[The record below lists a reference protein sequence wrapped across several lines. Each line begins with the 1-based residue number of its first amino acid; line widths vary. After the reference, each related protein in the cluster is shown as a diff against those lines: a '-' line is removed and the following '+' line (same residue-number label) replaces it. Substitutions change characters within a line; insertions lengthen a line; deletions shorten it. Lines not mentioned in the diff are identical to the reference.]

1 MAEAHP
7 QPVAPGGDAVC
18 AVAPIAPSSL
28 DRAAMEVRQAA
39 LKVLDEK
46 MSHLTTSDQQC
57 AVEAIRE
64 LVMRDIE
71 QKVSE
76 KTEELWQ
83 RGAKALNEMHKKHK
97 DQNAH
102 LAEEVERCRQRQ
114 QKLEAENE
122 RLKAVVTSLANRFS
136 LLGAVFGGKGNL
148 TPTTQDAAGVPGGD
162 ATTATPQ
169 TEKQSP
175 DSCSHKWNSP
185 VPTFGGVA
193 GEASESGFAPLPEV
207 PAFPLLSQTQ
217 SPLPSEPLPAPPLS
231 LADALGA
238 QTPKRTPLSLANSLS
253 PTAPIDA
260 HPPCAGGGC
269 FSFTLRK
276 ADGADLG
283 LNVSHHANEST
294 LRVEGVRDGGA
305 VEAWNR
311 QCAGTPA
318 QEKAV
323 VVGDKIIS
331 VNAISGDPRKML
343 DECRD
348 KLLLR
353 LTVVRGDRPYHGAS
367 TDSQTDAAA
376 KSTTLRAD
384 ASVFV
389 PMSAGTQ
396 PNPNESDAPAADEPE
411 PEKDDDSKS
420 KV

>member
-7 QPVAPGGDAVC
+7 QPVVPGGDVVGAVGP
-18 AVAPIAPSSL
+18 VGPSSL
-28 DRAAMEVRQAA
+28 DKAAMEVRQAA
-39 LKVLDEK
+39 LKVLEEK
-46 MSHLTTSDQQC
+46 MSHLTSSDQQC

-71 QKVSE
+71 QKVTE

-122 RLKAVVTSLANRFS
+122 RLKAVVTSLASRFS

-148 TPTTQDAAGVPGGD
+148 TPTTQEAPGGPGGD

-175 DSCSHKWNSP
+175 ESCSHKWNSP
-185 VPTFGGVA
+185 VLGSGA
-193 GEASESGFAPLPEV
+193 GEASESCLTPLPEV
-207 PAFPLLSQTQ
+207 PAFPILSQTQ
-217 SPLPSEPLPAPPLS
+217 SPLPSVPFSAPPLS
-231 LADALGA
+231 LADALGT

-253 PTAPIDA
+253 PTAPKDV

-283 LNVSHHANEST
+283 LNVSHHENEST
-294 LRVEGVRDGGA
+294 LRVEGVRPDGA

-323 VVGDKIIS
+323 MVGDKIIS
-331 VNAISGDPRKML
+331 VNSISGDPKKML
-343 DECRD
+343 EECRD
-348 KLLLR
+348 KLLLK
-353 LTVVRGDRPYHGAS
+353 LTVVRGEGPYHGAP
-367 TDSQTDAAA
+367 TALQTDTAA

-389 PMSAGTQ
+389 PMSSGAQ

-411 PEKDDDSKS
+411 NTEASKS